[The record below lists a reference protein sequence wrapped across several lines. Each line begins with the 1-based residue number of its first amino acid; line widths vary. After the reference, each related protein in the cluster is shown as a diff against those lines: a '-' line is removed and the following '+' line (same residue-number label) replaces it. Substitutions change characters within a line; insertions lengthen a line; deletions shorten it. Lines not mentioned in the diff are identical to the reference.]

1 MAARWKAKPQGFT
14 TVRKDGW
21 WVRPGDASARPAGTP
36 AAAPR
41 SAAVNRLVP
50 REWQGSQGVLGGYAK
65 EPRLDPNRYEW
76 TQNPENN
83 RWFARPRTELT
94 GLDPQM
100 RADVASFDQQG
111 NDQSAR
117 IQSSFDQFVKEAEAN
132 RAATTAGLTGL
143 AGAVGAGYMAS
154 DPTAAA
160 LQGTTRATAQA
171 SALPVA
177 ARLSDAPLVARSE
190 GVSRL
195 QDFLGQRREQRAG
208 LISDYRGQQSEA
220 AAAQAETAAELRG
233 QNLEHLGKVL
243 AGKVDLEE
251 AGIRAETATTVAT
264 TRAQTAENA
273 RKTKLYTDL
282 ERIRQQD
289 TNNRRSTAAQLRGQ
303 NMQYL
308 KSVLGSET
316 ANNDRAAKLVTA
328 ALTIRQ
334 RADAARAQGKTSRAN
349 ALDKLALQRE
359 LAAKKA
365 NGPAMT
371 PKDRQKRQ
379 RDNAK
384 ALGLAQQL
392 KRGTLNDDG
401 TRTIYTFEEIVSN
414 LTGNFDL
421 TPKEAEKIAR
431 RAGAAPAV
439 ESVGS
444 WFQGFPGGR

>member
-1 MAARWKAKPQGFT
+1 MAAARWKQKPTGFT

-41 SAAVNRLVP
+41 SAAVNKLVP
-50 REWQGSQGVLGGYAK
+50 REWQGSQGVLGGYTR

-117 IQSSFDQFVKEAEAN
+117 IQSSFDQFVREAEAN

-143 AGAVGAGYMAS
+143 AGAVGAGYMQS

-208 LISDYRGQQSEA
+208 LISDYRGQQAEA
-220 AAAQAETAAELRG
+220 AAAQAETAAELRN
-233 QNLEHLGKVL
+233 QNLTHLGKVL
-243 AGKVDLEE
+243 AGKVDVTV
-251 AGIRAETATTVAT
+251 ANTRAETAT
-264 TRAQTAENA
+264 Q
-273 RKTKLYTDL
+273 
-282 ERIRQQD
+282 
-289 TNNRRSTAAQLRGQ
+289 
-303 NMQYL
+303 
-308 KSVLGSET
+308 
-316 ANNDRAAKLVTA
+316 DRAAKLRIA
-328 ALTIRQ
+328 AEQLRS
-334 RADAARAQGKTSRAN
+334 RADIARQNNQTSRAN
-349 ALDKLALQRE
+349 TLDKLAADRE
-359 LAAKKA
+359 KAAKKA
-365 NGPAMT
+365 DKAKGPSQETRRMWGERAAEMWEGVPRT
-371 PKDRQKRQ
+371 ETERYTEKDASGATVEKTRQVTKYVQ
-379 RDNAK
+379 YNP
-384 ALGLAQQL
+384 
-392 KRGTLNDDG
+392 N
-401 TRTIYTFEEIVSN
+401 EIVRY
-414 LTGNFDL
+414 LMAQGATRAQALKIMRQVTGQAN
-421 TPKEAEKIAR
+421 
-431 RAGAAPAV
+431 AGNPTAPVSPGNSSAV
-439 ESVGS
+439 GN
-444 WFQGFPGGR
+444 WLRF

>member
-1 MAARWKAKPQGFT
+1 MAERWKAKPQGFT

-21 WVRPGDASARPAGTP
+21 WVRPGQQSARPAGTP

-41 SAAVNRLVP
+41 SSAVNRLAP
-50 REWQGSQGVLGGYAK
+50 REWQGSQGIIGGYTR

-117 IQSSFDQFVKEAEAN
+117 IQSSFDQFVREAEAN

-171 SALPVA
+171 AALPAA

-208 LISDYRGQQSEA
+208 LISDYRGQQAEA
-220 AAAQAETAAELRG
+220 AAAQAETAAELRN
-233 QNLEHLGKVL
+233 QNLTHLGKVL
-243 AGKVDLEE
+243 TGKVNL
-251 AGIRAETATTVAT
+251 
-264 TRAQTAENA
+264 
-273 RKTKLYTDL
+273 
-282 ERIRQQD
+282 
-289 TNNRRSTAAQLRGQ
+289 
-303 NMQYL
+303 
-308 KSVLGSET
+308 ET
-316 ANNDRAAKLVTA
+316 AN
-328 ALTIRQ
+328 I
-334 RADAARAQGKTSRAN
+334 RADTATQDRLARLQANRETLQGRLEVARQNNQTSRAN
-349 ALDKLALQRE
+349 AILKSITATEKAIAKEKKDKKKAASPESIRMWATRAREMLEGVDSGQKDANGNPLFDVYEPGEVVRDLMAQGAPRSRALQIVRQ
-359 LAAKKA
+359 LTNQPGYGRPLSGAGRTAA
-365 NGPAMT
+365 
-371 PKDRQKRQ
+371 
-379 RDNAK
+379 
-384 ALGLAQQL
+384 
-392 KRGTLNDDG
+392 
-401 TRTIYTFEEIVSN
+401 
-414 LTGNFDL
+414 
-421 TPKEAEKIAR
+421 
-431 RAGAAPAV
+431 AGI
-439 ESVGS
+439 
-444 WFQGFPGGR
+444 FR